1 MREVI
6 SLGILPLYASNT
18 GCGLCKTF
26 PKFHVCI
33 SGVRKRN
40 LWKNNLLARVEWVR
54 ASLWVDKI
62 AHPQNK
68 GPSQG
73 VSAGFPQGSNLRS
86 RSLLRLCT
94 VDTTKISSLTP
105 KGKRCRALR
114 DPPVLHRHYAL
125 VLGYFSFQA
134 CGKQSLSPE
143 TQQEPA
149 SRDAPWRTF
158 NRRAV
163 HTTVLTIR
171 FLPLLPLYSLTRP
184 LIIFIPAG
192 P

>member
-6 SLGILPLYASNT
+6 SLGILPLFASNT

-33 SGVRKRN
+33 RGVRKRN
-40 LWKNNLLARVEWVR
+40 LWKNNLLARVEWAR

-68 GPSQG
+68 GPSRG
-73 VSAGFPQGSNLRS
+73 VLAGFPQGSNLRS
-86 RSLLRLCT
+86 RGLLRLCT

-114 DPPVLHRHYAL
+114 DPRCYIATMHPFLITFPSKLAGSNLSLPKPSRSQLL
-125 VLGYFSFQA
+125 VMLRGTRSTGGRSTQRSSPFAFFPFSPCTLQPD
-134 CGKQSLSPE
+134 LS
-143 TQQEPA
+143 
-149 SRDAPWRTF
+149 
-158 NRRAV
+158 
-163 HTTVLTIR
+163 
-171 FLPLLPLYSLTRP
+171 
-184 LIIFIPAG
+184 
-192 P
+192 